1 MKRVIKSLLLF
12 VLATLPFVSASAAI
26 DLGVGSMSDPV
37 RWKASIEKQDSVLQ
51 LVFRAKIDEGW
62 HIYSVNLPE
71 GGPMP
76 TRFELLDT
84 NDVRPIGPMK
94 EVGEVVKEHDATFD
108 MELSMFA
115 DSVRFV
121 QPVQLLSNEVKRLRV
136 RAEYQT
142 CRTGQCN
149 YFDTDLEIPVPQEL
163 VVVPDAPVVVSKPAP
178 KKEVVKPAP
187 VEVHEEPADESF
199 WGFLLISF
207 LAGLAGLLTPCVF
220 PMIPMTVSFFLG
232 KKNRT
237 NALLNAIVFG
247 ASIVGIYTLL
257 GLVVSLTSLGADFVT
272 DVTSHWI
279 TNLIFF
285 LLFILFAASF
295 FGMFEIRLPSSIT
308 TKTDAKADKGGFLG
322 SFFFALTTVIVSL
335 SCVGPIVGALLV
347 EAASGATTKPIAGMF
362 AFSLGFS
369 LPFTFFAIFP
379 QMLNKLPKSGG
390 WMNSVKVVLGFI
402 VLAFSLKFLL
412 NVDVALRLGWI
423 SRQLFIGLWVVF
435 SFLLGIYL
443 LGGIRFKMD
452 SKLESIGFLRMLL
465 AAFAFVCGL
474 MLLRGLFGAPLVS
487 LSGFLPEDKERVV
500 MVTTPAADSRA
511 SLASDSRAGLCDI
524 PKYGDFLSLPAGLPG
539 YLEFNQA
546 LECAKKQ
553 RKPLLV
559 EFSGHTC
566 ANCKEMAAKVL
577 SLPEV
582 NQFIRNEFILVT
594 LYVDERYELPEA
606 EWYESTVDGKMKKTI
621 GKQNLDL
628 QRSKFG
634 ASGQPLFFV
643 VGADG
648 NPLTEGIGRE
658 LDAKVF
664 QSWLQRGLD
673 AFKRK

>member
-1 MKRVIKSLLLF
+1 MKRVIKSL
-12 VLATLPFVSASAAI
+12 VIFVSALLPFASAYAAV
-26 DLGVGSMSDPV
+26 DLSASSMSDPV
-37 RWKASIEKQDSVLQ
+37 RWKASIAQNDTTLQ
-51 LVFRAKIDEGW
+51 LVFKAKIDEGW
-62 HIYSVNLPE
+62 HIYSVGLPE

-76 TRFELLDT
+76 TRFILDDST
-84 NDVRPIGPMK
+84 VRAAGPLAEIG
-94 EVGEVVKEHDATFD
+94 EAIKEHDESFN
-108 MELSMFA
+108 MELTMFA
-115 DSVRFV
+115 DSVTFV
-121 QPVQLLSNEVKRLRV
+121 QPVQLLTNSASSIHVL
-136 RAEYQT
+136 AEYQT

-149 YFDTDLEIPVPQEL
+149 YFDAELTVDVPQAFRRTPEN
-163 VVVPDAPVVVSKPAP
+163 PVGEAKPAP
-178 KKEVVKPAP
+178 RIEEAKPAP
-187 VEVHEEPADESF
+187 VESQEPVGEGL

-237 NALLNAIVFG
+237 NALLNAVVFG
-247 ASIVGIYTLL
+247 VSIVAIYTLL

-272 DVTSHWI
+272 DITSHWL

-285 LLFILFAASF
+285 LLFIVFAASF

-347 EAASGATTKPIAGMF
+347 EAASGATTKPVAGMF

-369 LPFTFFAIFP
+369 LPFTIFAIFP

-423 SRQLFIGLWVVF
+423 SRQLFVALWVVF
-435 SFLLGIYL
+435 SFFLGIYL

-452 SKLESIGFLRMLL
+452 SKLESVGFLRMLL
-465 AAFAFVCGL
+465 AAFAFVCSL
-474 MLLRGLFGAPLVS
+474 MLLRGLFGAPLAA
-487 LSGFLPEDKERVV
+487 LSGFLPEDREPVV
-500 MVTTPAADSRA
+500 MGATPAAVA
-511 SLASDSRAGLCDI
+511 SAPVNGMDNALCDI
-524 PKYGDFLSLPAGLPG
+524 PKYGDFLSLPAGLTG
-539 YLEFNQA
+539 YFDFKQA
-546 LECAKKQ
+546 LQCAQKQ
-553 RKPLLV
+553 HKPLLV

-577 SLPEV
+577 SQPEV
-582 NQFIRNEFILVT
+582 NSLIRSEFILVT
-594 LYVDERYELPEA
+594 LFVDERYELPES
-606 EWYESTVDGKMKKTI
+606 EWYESSLDGKVKKTI
-621 GKQNLDL
+621 GKQNIDL
-628 QRSKFG
+628 QRSKFK

-648 NPLTEGIGRE
+648 EPLTEGMGRE
-658 LDAKVF
+658 PDAKVF
-664 QSWLQRGLD
+664 MAWLQRGLD
-673 AFKRK
+673 AFKGK